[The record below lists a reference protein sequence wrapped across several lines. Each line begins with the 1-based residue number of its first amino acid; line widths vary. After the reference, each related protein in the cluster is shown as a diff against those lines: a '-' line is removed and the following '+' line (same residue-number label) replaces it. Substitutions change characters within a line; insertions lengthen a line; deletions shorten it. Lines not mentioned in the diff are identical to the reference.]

1 MISEYKTYANFN
13 SVSITAGV
21 VNVRIVP
28 GQYGEFA
35 DITLISNLTDGDESA
50 ISIQFTDSKELLLKA
65 KSENWFVKGRKVTL
79 VGHISSI
86 SEYYEDEAT
95 GELLPRKRP
104 LVTLTDVHVP
114 DGGWGTIPK
123 GDSQTISKTKR
134 TLRPVAP
141 AVDKTPVAV

>member
-1 MISEYKTYANFN
+1 M
-13 SVSITAGV
+13 SVTSRTSSSVIPVTILV
-21 VNVRIVP
+21 PSVR
-28 GQYGEFA
+28 
-35 DITLISNLTDGDESA
+35 TD
-50 ISIQFTDSKELLLKA
+50 
-65 KSENWFVKGRKVTL
+65 VKGRKVTL

-141 AVDKTPVAV
+141 TVDKTPVTA